1 MNSFSLLWISF
12 LNESSHNKHV
22 GLTPPSRFHFSQ
34 VRLCTTPLP
43 PRGSE
48 SGNRVSAP
56 RSRLMGP
63 SLATACRLPAPAS
76 RVRVRQPRA
85 GSPLPPM
92 GFLFHIWFDFYVPST
107 YCTTT
112 FYLDLIINMQSSLN
126 WWILKLESSATCY
139 LDNDGLV
146 FKYAIMLS
154 RTDLS
159 DAHFKLSEDVHA
171 FASLKAH
178 AFLQQ
183 VLLSF
188 QEEALAFDSTT
199 YSSPSFPMA
208 FLKVFT
214 FWRWIFF
221 NYNCNVSCSIYS
233 MHV

>member
-1 MNSFSLLWISF
+1 MLTIGNIRRSCRCLIISMVFKHGVCSVNRILLISYIILFIYSFHYITFRFTIFWSFHNSFLVTCP
-12 LNESSHNKHV
+12 SS
-22 GLTPPSRFHFSQ
+22 
-34 VRLCTTPLP
+34 
-43 PRGSE
+43 
-48 SGNRVSAP
+48 
-56 RSRLMGP
+56 
-63 SLATACRLPAPAS
+63 
-76 RVRVRQPRA
+76 
-85 GSPLPPM
+85 
-92 GFLFHIWFDFYVPST
+92 FLFHIWFDFYVPST